1 MSMLSDR
8 GDGELEPV
16 VTMLSDVLHGIATGR
31 IRVPA
36 FQRPFVWRPEQMLDL
51 FDSIERGYPIG
62 YLLLWETTDDVASL
76 DHVGEVPVKPAPSG
90 LPVAYVLDGHQ
101 RLSTLFGVLRRQGRP
116 PSPNDQTEWKWRIYR
131 DLEPKSDTERYRHH
145 RAQGSPP
152 ARVPV
157 HFLPMR
163 SVNSTADF
171 LRFARH
177 LELTV
182 GPGERLDR
190 LVDEAERVAQRIRSF
205 RIPLVR
211 LRGAHLREAVEVYT
225 RLNRRGVRMEADQ
238 VVSAL
243 THREYQRPLS
253 ERLKAISESVAAT
266 GFGEL
271 PRMALF
277 RSVLAIA
284 DEPDVMS
291 PRWEKLADR
300 VQNRLVDAVPATDA
314 AVHKAVELLRAA
326 GLPLAA
332 LLPYSHQLVLL
343 TYFFHQRPEPTGN
356 QRLELEKWFW
366 VTSWAGSFAGA
377 NSTRIREG
385 LAEMKAFA
393 SGATPTLKLDVGAV
407 QPMPEPFNL
416 NSARTLAY
424 VAWEAHEF
432 PVRRDALGQEFDV
445 VKRLA
450 GGVPQAYR
458 AIVPGHST
466 AANRIILPTS
476 PGDNPLGVFKELRE
490 GQLERT
496 ISREHVTRLLASHCI
511 NERAF
516 LKLLAGDHE
525 GFLAL
530 RAEVLQERLR
540 AFAKGLGVTL
550 GPDMTGVADN
560 DTEHD
565 E

>member
-1 MSMLSDR
+1 MSSSR
-8 GDGELEPV
+8 GDVQVEPIAMMLVDMLEE
-16 VTMLSDVLHGIATGR
+16 IAAGR
-31 IRVPA
+31 IRVPR

-51 FDSIERGYPIG
+51 FDSIERGWPIG
-62 YLLLWETTDDVASL
+62 GITVWETTDEVPSL
-76 DHVGEVPVKPAPSG
+76 DHLGEVPVRMPPAG
-90 LPVAYVLDGHQ
+90 TPVSYVLDGHQ

-116 PSPNDQTEWKWRIYR
+116 PRGDDQREWKWRIYR
-131 DLEPKSDTERYRHH
+131 DLEPQEDNERYRHH
-145 RAQGSPP
+145 RAFGSPP
-152 ARVPV
+152 PLPPDSY
-157 HFLPMR
+157 LPMR
-163 SVNSTADF
+163 SVNSTVDF
-171 LRFARH
+171 LRFLRNLEARVNDA
-177 LELTV
+177 T
-182 GPGERLDR
+182 RMDR
-190 LVDEAERVAQRIRSF
+190 LVNEADWVAQRVRAYK
-205 RIPLVR
+205 IPLVR
-211 LRGAHLREAVEVYT
+211 VRDSDLGSAIEVFA
-225 RLNRRGVRMEADQ
+225 RINNRGVRLETHEIASRLTGPVQESTMGEQ
-238 VVSAL
+238 VDSIV
-243 THREYQRPLS
+243 
-253 ERLKAISESVAAT
+253 ESVAST

-271 PRMALF
+271 PRMAVF
-277 RSVLAIA
+277 RSMLAIA
-284 DEPDVMS
+284 GEPDVMK
-291 PRWEKLADR
+291 PHWEQVAQRIRTSQVDVLAAG
-300 VQNRLVDAVPATDA
+300 QE

-343 TYFFHQRPEPTGN
+343 TYFFHCRPEPTGN
-356 QRLELEKWFW
+356 QRLELERWFW

-432 PVRRDALGQEFDV
+432 PTRRDALGQEFDV

-458 AIVPGHST
+458 QIVPGHST

-476 PGDNPLGVFKELRE
+476 PGDNPLGVFKELRN

-496 ISREHVTRLLASHCI
+496 ISRDHVMGLLASHCI
-511 NERAF
+511 TERAF
-516 LKLLAGDHE
+516 IKLLAGDHD
-525 GFLAL
+525 GFLEL

-540 AFAKGLGVTL
+540 AFAKGLGVML